1 MMTARRGMMESRQIK
16 YIALAAVF
24 FLVICLCR
32 GCCDALLVA
41 SREVWTYPG
50 SGFMAEWNI

>member
-1 MMTARRGMMESRQIK
+1 MMESRRIK
-16 YIALAAVF
+16 YIALAAMF